1 MRIVFSWLMIWLLCS
16 QVASSQV
23 VSLPYFENFENGLN
37 GWQPSDDGQGTEWNL
52 GTPTIGYTIGA
63 YSGNKCWD
71 VNLNGFY
78 GSNAQCY
85 IYSPAFDFTNVT
97 IANIS
102 FWTFYRTES
111 LWDYL
116 SVQSSTDN
124 GDTWN
129 FMPFPG
135 LVDPDGATKKWIQS
149 SLSVS
154 DLNGYPSVQF
164 RFMFISDA
172 TINFDGYSIDDFS
185 IQTDPLAAPQELAT
199 DLFSIFPNPANGS
212 FTIHHNNPSNL
223 TATVSIFDLSGKEI
237 NRSQINTYPDSK
249 IEIPSLQPGS
259 YLVSYS
265 VDDATVFKRLLI
277 TRQ

>member
-1 MRIVFSWLMIWLLCS
+1 MESGNSYDWLHL
-16 QVASSQV
+16 
-23 VSLPYFENFENGLN
+23 
-37 GWQPSDDGQGTEWNL
+37 
-52 GTPTIGYTIGA
+52 GA
-63 YSGNKCWD
+63 YSRNKCWD

-78 GSNAQCY
+78 GSNAKCY

-135 LVDPDGATKKWIQS
+135 LIDPDGATKKWIQS

-154 DLNGYPSVQF
+154 DLNGYSSVT
-164 RFMFISDA
+164 A
-172 TINFDGYSIDDFS
+172 PKSIPIPTPKPKS
-185 IQTDPLAAPQELAT
+185 HHSSPAPIWYPIRLMMR
-199 DLFSIFPNPANGS
+199 LF
-212 FTIHHNNPSNL
+212 L
-223 TATVSIFDLSGKEI
+223 RD
-237 NRSQINTYPDSK
+237 
-249 IEIPSLQPGS
+249 
-259 YLVSYS
+259 
-265 VDDATVFKRLLI
+265 
-277 TRQ
+277 